1 MGNNVFSARLRNSLR
16 LLTILVHFPHEM
28 RSMIIILFCP
38 SPALFVEAVGLGQ
51 VTSTRRS

>member
-1 MGNNVFSARLRNSLR
+1 MGNNVFSAWLRNFLR

>member
-1 MGNNVFSARLRNSLR
+1 MGNNVFSAWLRNSLR
-16 LLTILVHFPHEM
+16 LLTVLVHFPHEM

-38 SPALFVEAVGLGQ
+38 SPALFVEAAGLGQ